1 MRIASHNSQHE
12 AAEEL
17 PLISDAATITGIEIM
32 DQERREDV
40 IDAVK
45 LLLEVYNEEDWLD
58 GVNGADDID
67 WTSLRE
73 VLGSHTE
80 SDTEQREDVL
90 STKLDTLQN
99 RYEREHPMLVSIRF
113 QTDDSFDFVPGQY
126 VTLRYEETARTYSIA
141 SSPNND
147 ETELCIRR
155 VPGGTL
161 TPKLCETLSVGDEIS
176 IRGPNGDFTLTEP
189 SEQHLVF
196 IATGTGVAP
205 FKSMIKYTFE
215 EDLEDGG
222 GDSRDVWLFLG
233 ASWKDDLPYRETF
246 QTLDEEHEN
255 FHFVPTLTREKY
267 LSRWGGETAYVQQT
281 LMKYFDSEAVDASD
295 LSETVRPY
303 LDEPPVT
310 DIDARLDP
318 DTMETYA
325 CGLNAMVFSLLDA
338 VKATGVS
345 EKKIE
350 AEGYG

>member
-1 MRIASHNSQHE
+1 MKIASHNSQHE

-58 GVNGADDID
+58 GVSGADDID
-67 WTSLRE
+67 WTSLRN
-73 VLGSHTE
+73 VLETDTE
-80 SDTEQREDVL
+80 SGTESRKAVL

-113 QTDDSFDFVPGQY
+113 QTEDTFDFVPGQY
-126 VTLRYEETARTYSIA
+126 VTLRYEEVARTYSIA

-147 ETELCIRR
+147 EMELCIRR

-161 TPKLCETLSVGDEIS
+161 TPKLCETLAVGDEIS
-176 IRGPNGDFTLTEP
+176 IRGPNGDFVLTEP

-205 FKSMIKYTFE
+205 FKSMIEYTFE
-215 EDLEDGG
+215 EDLAD

-233 ASWKDDLPYRETF
+233 SSWKDDLPYRETF
-246 QTLDEEHEN
+246 RTLDAEHEN

-267 LSRWGGETAYVQQT
+267 LSRWDGETAYVQQT
-281 LMKYFDSEAVDASD
+281 LMKYFDSEAVDASALD
-295 LSETVRPY
+295 ENVRPY
-303 LDEPPVT
+303 LDEEPAT

-318 DTMETYA
+318 NTMEAYA
-325 CGLNAMVFSLLDA
+325 CGLNAMVFSLIDA
-338 VKATGVS
+338 VKTTGVS
-345 EKKIE
+345 EEMID